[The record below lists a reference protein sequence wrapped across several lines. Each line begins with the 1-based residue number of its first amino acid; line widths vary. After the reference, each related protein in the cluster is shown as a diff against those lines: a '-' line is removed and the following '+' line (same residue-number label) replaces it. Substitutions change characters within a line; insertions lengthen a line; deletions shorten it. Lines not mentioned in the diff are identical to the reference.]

1 MSVALEAQRQ
11 RQLLAAILRRGAA
24 PAPALR
30 EQGARVE
37 RGLAAYRANAGA
49 LAERALAATA
59 PTVAAMLG
67 AENFARLARA
77 LWLAH
82 PPRRGDV
89 AEWGA
94 ELPAWIA
101 AQPDLAE
108 WPWLADTARL
118 DLALQAAERAADAT
132 LDAGSLALLA
142 EADPAQLTL
151 SLMPGL
157 AVLVSDWPIAS
168 IHASHHDEG
177 PDPFAPVRAALAA
190 RQGEAVCV
198 ARALWRAVVHRLSNE
213 DAAFMRALLG
223 GGSLADALH
232 AAGVGFDLAAWLQGA
247 IAQSWLKAVL
257 PLADRDGSIP
267 DDFSDEHAP

>member
-1 MSVALEAQRQ
+1 MSVVLEAQRQ
-11 RQLLAAILRRGAA
+11 QQLLAAILRRDEVPG
-24 PAPALR
+24 LR
-30 EQGARVE
+30 EKGARAE
-37 RGLAAYRANAGA
+37 RGLAVYRANAGA

-67 AENFARLARA
+67 EENFARLARG

-82 PPRRGDV
+82 PPRCGDV

-108 WPWLADTARL
+108 WPWLADAARL
-118 DLALQAAERAADAT
+118 DLALHAAERAADASF
-132 LDAGSLALLA
+132 DAGSLALLA

-157 AVLVSDWPIAS
+157 AVFVSTWPIAS
-168 IHASHHDEG
+168 IHAAHHDEG

-190 RQGEAVCV
+190 GQAEAVCV
-198 ARALWRAVVHRLSNE
+198 ARAGWRALVHRLSND
-213 DAAFMRALLG
+213 DAVFMHALLG
-223 GGSLADALH
+223 GVSLADALH
-232 AAGVGFDLAAWLQGA
+232 AAGEGFDFGAWLQRA
-247 IAQSWLKAVL
+247 IAQAWLKAVAL
-257 PLADRDGSIP
+257 LSDREGSSP
-267 DDFSDEHAP
+267 AGHAP

>member
-1 MSVALEAQRQ
+1 VSVALEAQRQ
-11 RQLLAAILRRGAA
+11 RQLLAAIQCRGDA
-24 PAPALR
+24 PGLR
-30 EQGARVE
+30 EQGARAQ

-67 AENFARLARA
+67 EQNFARLARE
-77 LWLAH
+77 LWAAH
-82 PPRRGDV
+82 PPRCGDV

-108 WPWLADTARL
+108 WPWLADAARL

-132 LDAGSLALLA
+132 LDAVSLALLA
-142 EADPAQLTL
+142 DADPAHLML

-168 IHASHHDEG
+168 IHAAHHDEG

-190 RQGEAVCV
+190 GQGEAVCV
-198 ARALWRAVVHRLSNE
+198 ARAGWRAVVHRLSNH
-213 DAAFMRALLG
+213 DAAFMRALLAG
-223 GGSLADALH
+223 NSLADALH
-232 AAGVGFDLAAWLQGA
+232 AAGEGFDAAVWLQRA
-247 IAQSWLKAVL
+247 IAQCWLKAVL
-257 PLADRDGSIP
+257 PLADRDGISADGHSP
-267 DDFSDEHAP
+267 